1 MYNNANELK
10 LLCKQQNKPISQIAI
25 ETEATLSNCS
35 VEAVRE
41 KLKNSIK
48 IMKNAC
54 SKTLKKEIPSIS
66 GLTSGDAKRLFTYAE
81 NCNTIFSKDILKG
94 VAYALSCFE
103 VNTSMGKIVAS
114 PTAGSCGI
122 LPASLFVVAKQ
133 INASE
138 ALLINAFATA
148 AAVGS
153 VIEKNATLSGA
164 EGGCQAEC
172 GSAAAMAAAA
182 AVEMKGGSAEQ
193 SFNAAAIA
201 LKNVMGLVCDPIA
214 GLVEIPCAKR
224 NAIGVVNALL
234 CADMAL
240 ADIKSFVPFD
250 EVVSA
255 MYAVG
260 KSIPCELRETGIGG
274 LAGTPTGIQ
283 VRKKIFEQ

>member
-10 LLCKQQNKPISQIAI
+10 LLCEKQNKPISQVAI
-25 ETEATLSNCS
+25 DIEATLSEC
-35 VEAVRE
+35 
-41 KLKNSIK
+41 SIK
-48 IMKNAC
+48 DIRQKFKDNIQIMKSAC
-54 SKTLKKEIPSIS
+54 LKTLAEEIPSIS
-66 GLTSGDAKRLFTYAE
+66 GLTSGDARRLFTYIGDQ
-81 NCNTIFSKDILKG
+81 NTIFSKDILKG
-94 VAYALSCFE
+94 VSYALSCFE
-103 VNTSMGKIVAS
+103 VNTSMGRIVAS

-122 LPASLFVVAKQ
+122 LPASLFVVAEKVK
-133 INASE
+133 ASE
-138 ALLINAFATA
+138 DLLVNAFATA

-153 VIEKNATLSGA
+153 IIEKNATLSGA

-182 AVEMKGGSAEQ
+182 AVEMKGGSVDQ
-193 SFNAAAIA
+193 SFDAAAMA

-240 ADIKSFVPFD
+240 ANIKSFVPFD

-274 LAGTPTGIQ
+274 LAGTPTGIC
-283 VRKKIFEQ
+283 VRKKFLK